1 MEMKSLWKLPAL
13 SFQTGK
19 SFKSLPLESRFSAE
33 VTLMM
38 SRDSTAI
45 YLVFFL
51 DKAEGYE

>member
-13 SFQTGK
+13 SFQTGE
-19 SFKSLPLESRFSAE
+19 SFKSLPLESRSSAE

>member
-1 MEMKSLWKLPAL
+1 MEMKSLWKLPTL

-45 YLVFFL
+45 CLVFFL